1 MAVSTNEYYATENKT
16 GFIASTF
23 DIMHPGYTMMLK
35 ECKDNCNYLVVGLH
49 ENPTW
54 EREDKNSP
62 IMSLHERFLVLKSIR
77 YIDEIAPYKNE
88 DELLNLLYFYKPDVR
103 FLGSDYDTPEMK
115 KKITG
120 RFLCDQIYYIS
131 RFHSYSSSGIRKDIY
146 EAEKYKTEVKEFSHH
161 NQM

>member
-1 MAVSTNEYYATENKT
+1 MENKT

-35 ECKDNCNYLVVGLH
+35 ECKDNCTYLVVGLH

-54 EREDKNSP
+54 ERQDKNSP

-77 YIDEIAPYKNE
+77 YVDEIAPYKNE
-88 DELLNLLYFYKPDVR
+88 SELLNLLKFYKPDLR
-103 FLGSDYDTPEMK
+103 FLGSDYNTPEMQ

-120 RFLCDQIYYIS
+120 RLMCREIHYIN
-131 RFHSYSSSGIRKDIY
+131 RFHNYSSSTLRKDIY
-146 EAEKYKTEVKEFSHH
+146 EIEKYKESTSELREEGVV
-161 NQM
+161 

>member
-1 MAVSTNEYYATENKT
+1 MENRT

-35 ECKDNCNYLVVGLH
+35 ECKDNCNYLIVGLH
-49 ENPTW
+49 EDPVW
-54 EREDKNSP
+54 ERQDKNSP
-62 IMSLHERFLVLKSIR
+62 IMSLHDRFLVLKSIR

-88 DELLNLLYFYKPDVR
+88 SELLNLLHFYKPDVR

-146 EAEKYKTEVKEFSHH
+146 EAEKYKENTMKNIKEGVV
-161 NQM
+161 